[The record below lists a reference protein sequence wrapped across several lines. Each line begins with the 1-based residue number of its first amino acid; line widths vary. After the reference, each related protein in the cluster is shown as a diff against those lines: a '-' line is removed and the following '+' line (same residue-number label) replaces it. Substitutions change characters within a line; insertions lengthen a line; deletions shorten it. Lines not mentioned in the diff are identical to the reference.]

1 MFSWISSRRT
11 ALKLALALPITGLVG
26 VALNKVQQ
34 KITNPLNQ
42 EFLFSAQGRDSKQYG
57 LGWIDNINEP
67 DQAANYNVPSQ
78 FRGHGICQNPNVQ
91 EQIVMMSRRPGLHGL
106 VFNLD
111 KKMMTSTFSCKAGHH
126 FQGHSCFSNDGEY
139 LYSTESNSKT
149 GEGLISVRETKTF
162 QQVTQFESH
171 GIGPHQIELMPDGD
185 TLVIANGGL
194 LTLPESGRE
203 ILNLATMDSS
213 LTYINRHT
221 GDLISQ
227 HRLTKDLI
235 NNDLDMNKASIRH
248 LDVAADGS
256 VVMGLQV
263 QRIAMKNDQLLP
275 LAAIHKNNQLQL
287 LTAPNNLIQ
296 QLNDY
301 MGSVKVNNQTRTVG
315 YTSPRGNLAVFW
327 SLDDLSLQAFHN
339 FHDVCGLSL
348 SADNKYFILSNSAG
362 KIRFID
368 SKLLTEDKTQ
378 RLYFANQSWDNH
390 MLNIHLTS

>member
-1 MFSWISSRRT
+1 MFSWLSSRRT
-11 ALKLALALPITGLVG
+11 AIKLALTLPAAGLVG
-26 VALNKVQQ
+26 LTINKLQQ
-34 KITNPLNQ
+34 KLNSSLNQ
-42 EFLFSAQGRDSKQYG
+42 EFLFSAQGRDSKNYS
-57 LGWIDNINEP
+57 LGWINNINEP
-67 DQAANYNVPSQ
+67 VQAASNNVSSK
-78 FRGHGICQNPNVQ
+78 FRGHGICQNPSMPGQV
-91 EQIVMMSRRPGLHGL
+91 IMMSRRPGFQGL
-106 VFNLD
+106 VFSLNQES
-111 KKMMTSTFSCKAGHH
+111 MASTFDCKAGHH
-126 FQGHSCFSNDGEY
+126 FQGHSCFSKDGSL
-139 LYSTESNSKT
+139 LYSTESDSKT
-149 GEGLISVRETKTF
+149 GKGIISVRETKTF
-162 QQVTQFESH
+162 QQVTQFESY

-194 LTLPESGRE
+194 LTLPESGRK

-221 GDLISQ
+221 GNLVSQ

-235 NNDLDMNKASIRH
+235 NNELDMRKASIRH
-248 LDVAADGS
+248 LDVATDGS
-256 VVMGLQV
+256 VVIGLQV
-263 QRIAMKNDQLLP
+263 QRTAMENDQLVP

-287 LTAPNNLIQ
+287 LTAPNSLIR

-348 SADNKYFILSNSAG
+348 SADNKHFILSNSAG

-368 SKLLTEDKTQ
+368 SKLLTEDKAQ
-378 RLYFANQSWDNH
+378 RLYFADQSWDNH

>member
-1 MFSWISSRRT
+1 MFSWLSSRRT

-26 VALNKVQQ
+26 VALNKGQQ
-34 KITNPLNQ
+34 RIGNYLNQ
-42 EFLFSAQGRDSKQYG
+42 EFLFSAQGRDSKHYS
-57 LGWIDNINEP
+57 LGWVDNINEP
-67 DQAANYNVPSQ
+67 AQAASYNISSK
-78 FRGHGICQNPNVQ
+78 FRGHGICQNPVLP
-91 EQIVMMSRRPGLHGL
+91 EQVIMMSRRPGLQGL

-111 KKMMTSTFSCKAGHH
+111 KKAMINTFNCRAGQH
-126 FQGHSCFSNDGEY
+126 FQGHSCFSKDGNF
-139 LYSTESNSKT
+139 LYSTESDSKT
-149 GEGLISVRETKTF
+149 GEGIISVRETKTF
-162 QQVTQFESH
+162 QQVSQFESY
-171 GIGPHQIELMPDGD
+171 GIGPHQIELMPDRD

-194 LTLPESGRE
+194 LNLPESGRE
-203 ILNLATMDSS
+203 ILNLVTMDSS

-235 NNDLDMNKASIRH
+235 NNDLDMSKASIRH
-248 LDVAADGS
+248 LDVATDGS

-287 LTAPNNLIQ
+287 LTAPNNLTQ

-301 MGSVKVNNQTRTVG
+301 MGSVKINNQTRTVG
-315 YTSPRGNLAVFW
+315 YTSPKGNLAVFW

-348 SADNKYFILSNSAG
+348 SADNKHFILSNSTG

-368 SKLLTEDKTQ
+368 SKLLTEDKAQ